1 MPTPVASEG
10 VKATN
15 RQTAERKAQTGQ
27 VWLTNVAQSIREA
40 NE

>member
-15 RQTAERKAQTGQ
+15 RQTAERKSQTGQ

>member
-1 MPTPVASEG
+1 M
-10 VKATN
+10 KATN
-15 RQTAERKAQTGQ
+15 RQTAEQKGVTGQ